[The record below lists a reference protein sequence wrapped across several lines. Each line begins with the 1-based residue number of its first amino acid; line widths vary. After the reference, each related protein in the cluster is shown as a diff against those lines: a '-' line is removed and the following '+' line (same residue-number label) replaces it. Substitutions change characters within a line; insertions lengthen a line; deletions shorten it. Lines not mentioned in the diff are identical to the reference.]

1 MIHSFSCKNFYSFKD
16 LATVSFVVNEN
27 APKDNGYFVSSA
39 EERLSKVEVVIGP
52 NASGKTNLLKVLPF
66 LKWLIVDSFRLN
78 PTAPITVKPFLS
90 NVGKEKP
97 IELSVEFEI
106 EGKVYVYNFKLN
118 EKIILSEELKLK
130 SKTKKK
136 TTSKKI
142 FSREWIEADKK
153 YKFIDQKFNAPKGIE
168 DLLRTNASV
177 IESAIRLN
185 HKESQ
190 DIARYWQQIAT
201 NVIEAGW
208 VGDFVG
214 MPSPMVQ
221 LVETSIFFSENEK
234 LKKAAEILL
243 SKFDLGLEA
252 IDIKKEKVE
261 DRLNIEIKGVHSF
274 NGQKQSLLFQY
285 ESSGTRQLFVL
296 LKSILQVLDRGGIA
310 ILDELDVNLH
320 PEMVSSLLD
329 LFINPDTNPKNSQI
343 LFSTHSHQIL
353 NRLDK
358 YQIVLVEK
366 NENGSSESWRLD
378 EMAGVRADDNY
389 FTKYIAG
396 AYGAVPKIK

>member
-16 LATVSFVVNEN
+16 LTTVSFVVNEN

-39 EERLSKVEVVIGP
+39 EERLSKVEVAIGP

-78 PTAPITVKPFLS
+78 PSAPIMIKPFLFKDH
-90 NVGKEKP
+90 KERP

-106 EGKVYVYNFKLN
+106 DGKTYIYNFKLN
-118 EKIILSEELKLK
+118 EKRILSEELKVK
-130 SKTKKK
+130 SKTRKK

-142 FSREWIEADKK
+142 FSREWVEADKK
-153 YKFIDQKFNAPKGIE
+153 YKFIDEKFNSPKGLE
-168 DLLRTNASV
+168 DLLRTNSSV

-190 DIARYWQQIAT
+190 DIAKFWQQIET
-201 NVIEAGW
+201 NVVEAGW
-208 VGDFVG
+208 VGDSLGVPNQG
-214 MPSPMVQ
+214 IQ
-221 LVETSIFFSENEK
+221 LIETLNFFSENET
-234 LKKAAEILL
+234 LKKAAENLL
-243 SKFDLGLEA
+243 SRFDLGLEA
-252 IDIKKEKVE
+252 INIEKKKVE
-261 DRLNIEIKGVHSF
+261 NGFAFNVQVVHSF
-274 NGQKQSLLFQY
+274 NGQKQLLPIQY

-296 LKSILQVLDRGGIA
+296 LKSILQVLNYGGIA
-310 ILDELDVNLH
+310 VLDELDVNLH

-329 LFINPDTNPKNSQI
+329 LFINPETNPNNSQI

-358 YQIVLVEK
+358 YQIVLIEK
-366 NENGSSESWRLD
+366 NKEGVSESWRLD
-378 EMAGVRADDNY
+378 ETTGVRADDNY
-389 FTKYIAG
+389 FMKYIAG
-396 AYGAVPKIK
+396 AYGAVPKVS

>member
-16 LATVSFVVNEN
+16 LTTVNFVVNEN

-66 LKWLIVDSFRLN
+66 LKWLIVDSFKLN
-78 PTAPITVKPFLS
+78 PTVPVNVKPFLS
-90 NVGKEKP
+90 NTNKEKP

-106 EGKVYVYNFKLN
+106 DGRVYVYNFKLN
-118 EKIILSEELKLK
+118 EEKILFEELKLK
-130 SKTKKK
+130 SRTKKK
-136 TTSKKI
+136 TTIKKI
-142 FSREWIEADKK
+142 FSREWIEADQK
-153 YKFIDQKFNAPKGIE
+153 YKFTDQKFNSPKGIE

-190 DIARYWQQIAT
+190 DIAGYWRQIAT

-221 LVETSIFFSENEK
+221 LVETSIFFSENDK
-234 LKKAAEILL
+234 LKKAAENLL

-261 DRLNIEIKGVHSF
+261 NQLNIEIKGVHSF

-310 ILDELDVNLH
+310 VLDELDVNLH
-320 PEMVSSLLD
+320 PEMVSSLID
-329 LFINPDTNPKNSQI
+329 LFINPETNPKNSQI
-343 LFSTHSHQIL
+343 VFSTHSHQIL

-366 NENGSSESWRLD
+366 NDSGSSESWRLD
-378 EMAGVRADDNY
+378 GMAGIRTDDNY

>member
-16 LATVSFVVNEN
+16 LATVNFVVNEN

-66 LKWLIVDSFRLN
+66 LKWLIVDSFKLN

-90 NVGKEKP
+90 NVGKDKP

-106 EGKVYVYNFKLN
+106 EGKVYVYSFKLN

-234 LKKAAEILL
+234 LKKAAETLL

-366 NENGSSESWRLD
+366 NENGSSDSWRLD